1 MDLNKLKKEIAST
14 REGQRLKEER
24 LKASLKKD
32 EGEKEEEEAV
42 MATSDETT
50 FVGTKKK
57 GILKKIL
64 RVLKKIIAPW
74 RKWSNI
80 K

>member
-32 EGEKEEEEAV
+32 EGEEEAV